1 MLSPLSQYAGY
12 CCCCIHLVGIAFV
25 SFFQYELVYLDGWM
39 AWRALFC
46 GHNNRWRRV
55 VNEKSKLYCLFAGWL
70 VSRLTGQLLSRS
82 IFRVLRNIG
91 MLMLHMT
98 QIWRSMIAKAHAPL
112 PTNYCSAICS
122 LLSPVQL
129 VMSLRKIQP
138 IYLFLDVW
146 VCVKCSNTING

>member
-1 MLSPLSQYAGY
+1 M
-12 CCCCIHLVGIAFV
+12 
-25 SFFQYELVYLDGWM
+25 DGWM

-70 VSRLTGQLLSRS
+70 VSRLTGQLLSRI

-146 VCVKCSNTING
+146 VCEVFKYDKRITNNLFVNEKYSVESVFDEWNNNDKYLWL